1 MFYSDKASSGLEAAV
16 GSTSVHLKD
25 SFGWAAQAGIDI
37 QLNEKMFLNL
47 DVKYID
53 IDTTARLTTTAIG
66 TQRVK
71 VNLDPLVFGIGVGF
85 KL

>member
-1 MFYSDKASSGLEAAV
+1 MIQNDRK
-16 GSTSVHLKD
+16 TLKVKMKS
-25 SFGWAAQAGIDI
+25 SFGWAAQAGVDID
-37 QLNEKMFLNL
+37 LNEKMFLNI

-53 IDTTARLTTTAIG
+53 IDTTTRLNTTAIG

-71 VNLDPLVFGIGVGF
+71 VSLDPVVVGVGIGF